1 MFDVTFNRSH
11 EEDALNI
18 IESNFLLNNMKFQ
31 DTISDSLDI
40 DFSIGKVVNS
50 TFQKIGGDAID
61 LSGSKVKIK
70 KIRCNYIKDKCL
82 SVGEKSVLSADKVF
96 SESSGT
102 AVATKDGSYSK
113 IIDLFVR
120 NNKGIS
126 AMVYNKKSG
135 YGKSTLILRNTN
147 IKSSDS
153 LTSKENYL
161 EINNNV
167 IKPKYVNVEKLYSN
181 EQMKKFRK

>member
-1 MFDVTFNRSH
+1 MS
-11 EEDALNI
+11 
-18 IESNFLLNNMKFQ
+18 
-31 DTISDSLDI
+31 
-40 DFSIGKVVNS
+40 FSW
-50 TFQKIGGDAID
+50 
-61 LSGSKVKIK
+61 
-70 KIRCNYIKDKCL
+70 R
-82 SVGEKSVLSADKVF
+82 KSVLNADKVF
-96 SESSGT
+96 SERSGT

-153 LTSKENYL
+153 LTSKNNL

-167 IKPKYVNVEKLYSN
+167 IRPKFVNVEKLYSN
-181 EQMKKFRK
+181 EQMKKFKNND